1 MGRVVGDLETTTNS
15 QLLMFNPPT
24 LSEAMRVADNK
35 HKYLQMTGTPMDRV
49 NWLDAEQQAQ
59 QMQPAPPPTM
69 PMPSGGPPSTGSRF
83 GAMPMP
89 MQSFPTPGKL
99 IQPTGYANGGPV
111 NRSVA
116 PIGSSAVGTGPPG
129 SFWDEKTKSWVVGI
143 NTAQGRGNYLRAV
156 GGNTASGG
164 QVRDGVNYNY
174 DGSNARFGMGGGMQ
188 PGMTIGG
195 GVGSKEQGAGSRN
208 LWTDEGQADPFS
220 TDSVFV
226 NGKYVKRFAGG
237 GAVQEFPQGLIE
249 GPGGPKDDL
258 IPAMLSD
265 GEYIMPAE
273 AVKFFGIDRL
283 NKMKQKAMEGMEH
296 MGKESEKEPD
306 DMVSGYANGGPVT
319 VDTIQGLNNVMGM
332 PPRFV
337 PAAPP
342 SLPAPTDPSVDF
354 SAPTMGFTPNK
365 GVPLPDF
372 SRVPDPVAPSLPT
385 VDDMRFR
392 GLAARAAIDNAPP
405 STIPNPPSAFMAPW
419 ERDAQ
424 AAAARDAASG
434 RPEGM
439 RKTDW
444 RRMQADPKFILA
456 QQGRQD
462 RAAEMDMAART
473 RADERMVDW
482 QRQQAMSN
490 QAIGLEAARQ
500 AAQQQQR
507 TDERTVDWQR
517 NEAARNQAI
526 GLDAARQTQTEQARK
541 DELAIRRNYDLA
553 DRNMQIGAEAALYGA
568 REDAKASRG
577 PQIKTSPKMD
587 PKVGVQFNV
596 MDDGTRVPARV
607 PNPTDTDKLNYL
619 RYFENKPE
627 LTADQMKADDWV
639 RAWHY
644 ATSGAAPVF
653 KPVAAAAPASKLREF
668 ANTEEAMKAGL
679 KPGDR
684 VMVGGRAATWK

>member
-1 MGRVVGDLETTTNS
+1 
-15 QLLMFNPPT
+15 
-24 LSEAMRVADNK
+24 
-35 HKYLQMTGTPMDRV
+35 
-49 NWLDAEQQAQ
+49 
-59 QMQPAPPPTM
+59 
-69 PMPSGGPPSTGSRF
+69 
-83 GAMPMP
+83 
-89 MQSFPTPGKL
+89 
-99 IQPTGYANGGPV
+99 
-111 NRSVA
+111 
-116 PIGSSAVGTGPPG
+116 
-129 SFWDEKTKSWVVGI
+129 
-143 NTAQGRGNYLRAV
+143 
-156 GGNTASGG
+156 
-164 QVRDGVNYNY
+164 
-174 DGSNARFGMGGGMQ
+174 
-188 PGMTIGG
+188 
-195 GVGSKEQGAGSRN
+195 
-208 LWTDEGQADPFS
+208 
-220 TDSVFV
+220 
-226 NGKYVKRFAGG
+226 
-237 GAVQEFPQGLIE
+237 
-249 GPGGPKDDL
+249 
-258 IPAMLSD
+258 
-265 GEYIMPAE
+265 
-273 AVKFFGIDRL
+273 
-283 NKMKQKAMEGMEH
+283 
-296 MGKESEKEPD
+296 
-306 DMVSGYANGGPVT
+306 
-319 VDTIQGLNNVMGM
+319 
-332 PPRFV
+332 
-337 PAAPP
+337 
-342 SLPAPTDPSVDF
+342 
-354 SAPTMGFTPNK
+354 
-365 GVPLPDF
+365 
-372 SRVPDPVAPSLPT
+372 
-385 VDDMRFR
+385 
-392 GLAARAAIDNAPP
+392 
-405 STIPNPPSAFMAPW
+405 
-419 ERDAQ
+419 
-424 AAAARDAASG
+424 
-434 RPEGM
+434 
-439 RKTDW
+439 
-444 RRMQADPKFILA
+444 MQADPKFILA